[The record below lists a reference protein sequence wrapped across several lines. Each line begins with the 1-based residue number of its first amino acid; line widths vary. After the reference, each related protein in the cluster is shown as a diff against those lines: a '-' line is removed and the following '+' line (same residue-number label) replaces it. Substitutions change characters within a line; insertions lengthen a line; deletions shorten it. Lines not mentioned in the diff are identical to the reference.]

1 MSLSAYIVDD
11 EPLAVDRLRRLLANT
26 RRIEI
31 LGSSTDPQAALEFLA
46 HHQVDVLFLDI
57 QMPGITGF
65 ELLAKLPSQPV
76 VVFTTAYDQY
86 ALKAFE
92 MNSIDYLLKPIDPLQ
107 LERALN
113 KIERLCGSLVAA
125 ADFRKLFEE
134 VASSLR
140 QRARDYP
147 DRIATRVGER
157 IRFLD
162 LAHVTHFYAED
173 KLTYA
178 VAGGKPYCVDD
189 TLAGLEQRLDPK
201 RFIRIHRATLLNRE
215 WVQYIAPAFAGSYL
229 VRLKAANHTE
239 LTVAR
244 HRASEVKQ
252 RLGL

>member
-1 MSLSAYIVDD
+1 MSLRAYIVDD
-11 EPLAVDRLRRLLANT
+11 EPLAVDRLLRLLANT

-46 HHQVDVLFLDI
+46 RYPVDVLFLDI

-76 VVFTTAYDQY
+76 VVFTTAYNQY

-92 MNSIDYLLKPIDPLQ
+92 MNSIDYLLKPIDPLH

-113 KIERLCGSLVAA
+113 KIERMCGSLRAA
-125 ADFRKLFEE
+125 ADFRKLFED
-134 VASSLR
+134 VASSVR

-147 DRIATRVGER
+147 DRIATRVGAR
-157 IRFLD
+157 VCFLD
-162 LAHVTHFYAED
+162 LARVTHFYAED

-178 VAGGKPYCVDD
+178 VAEGKLHCVDH
-189 TLAGLEQRLDPK
+189 TLSGLEQRLDPK
-201 RFIRIHRATLLNRE
+201 RFIRIHRATLLNVE
-215 WVQYIAPAFAGSYL
+215 WVKDIALTFAGSYV
-229 VRLKAANHTE
+229 VRLKDAKQTE

-244 HRASEVKQ
+244 NRAHEVKA
-252 RLGL
+252 RLGF